1 LCGYLPELEE
11 YFISIA
17 DPDSLKPA
25 VNRRFQPPADLCYQ
39 AIAQPTT
46 GPEHLPY
53 GLVFRYQDDQNFYAF
68 VVNSLGMY
76 ALYLCQNGE
85 YTPLIPFQPSTA
97 IYQGASANLL
107 QVIVRATSIDLYVN
121 GQLLAA
127 VEDETFTRGGIG
139 LYAGPGLYVRFDD
152 LEIAEAG

>member
-1 LCGYLPELEE
+1 V
-11 YFISIA
+11 
-17 DPDSLKPA
+17 
-25 VNRRFQPPADLCYQ
+25 VNPRFQPPADFCYQ
-39 AIAQPTT
+39 VVAQPVE

-68 VVNSLGMY
+68 VVNSMGMY
-76 ALYLCQNGE
+76 ALYLRQNGE
-85 YTPLIPFQPSTA
+85 YTPIIPFQPSPA

-107 QVIVRATSIDLYVN
+107 QVIVRGTSIELYAN

-127 VEDETFTRGGIG
+127 VEDETFTRGKIG

-152 LEIAEAG
+152 LEIARAG